1 MSSTRYDNQNFKPK
15 KEVLRTMRLEDFED
29 SQKVL
34 LADLHEDTCTQ
45 LEGEGVKELMPVQQ
59 VTYKLFIEGSEI
71 VVK

>member
-34 LADLHEDTCTQ
+34 LADLHEDTR
-45 LEGEGVKELMPVQQ
+45 
-59 VTYKLFIEGSEI
+59 I
-71 VVK
+71 

>member
-1 MSSTRYDNQNFKPK
+1 
-15 KEVLRTMRLEDFED
+15 MRLEDFED

-34 LADLHEDTCTQ
+34 LADLHEDTRIQ